1 MVVVILP
8 PNVRGLNGG
17 GWQVV
22 LVLVLPALDLMTCLV
37 GLVALVVMVTSL
49 PGVLVPLDDVVMVWS
64 LSAS

>member
-8 PNVRGLNGG
+8 PNVGGLNGG

-49 PGVLVPLDDVVMVWS
+49 PGVLVPRDAVVMVWS

>member
-1 MVVVILP
+1 MP
-8 PNVRGLNGG
+8 PNVGGLNGG

-49 PGVLVPLDDVVMVWS
+49 PGVLVPRDAVVMVWS

>member
-1 MVVVILP
+1 VVILP
-8 PNVRGLNGG
+8 PNVGGLNGG

-49 PGVLVPLDDVVMVWS
+49 PGVLVPRYAVVMVWS